1 MRIYLGSPSVWRVSA
16 IFFVLIALVFSQAPV
31 SSDEC
36 VQAGDSSSCEVKK
49 EKKKIFHSVT
59 NWMDDRKKDLK
70 RIISKNQHG
79 DTAFDNWSMFS
90 SEEAVK
96 ETDRSDD
103 AKQAEENHNKLWDSV
118 GTIAKAFV
126 MGNDND
132 RSKEDAA
139 AVEDLLFQQARNI
152 ASSSQSVQES
162 RSFTDMWNLFTD
174 SMAIAKDQ
182 IAEAFGTLNLDNLK
196 APALYY
202 FVEFQDAVKH
212 PSWKRRQ
219 HRFHKAIN
227 SDELYEWHN
236 ALYLCELSYTDT
248 EEQIEAGLRSTKE
261 QWKMIYTQMA
271 SAPNEPAHF
280 LAIPNPKNK
289 KKKSFFE
296 KDYLD
301 VLITVRGTKQLGDI
315 VSDIMLKDIDFFF
328 GQNGKAH
335 AGILKSGMFL
345 VEKHIPLLKE
355 LLKKSKKDKIRLK
368 MVGHS
373 LGAGAASI
381 AAIILNRDY
390 SDIIEASV
398 IGFGCPAILS
408 HELSQKTKSFITTIV
423 ADADLV
429 PRLGA
434 ASIINTFMDIMSYD
448 WTPIA
453 VSDLQEF
460 LKAVQK
466 DIPFLSDGITEN
478 IVNFANQTLDT
489 TVRPFLNTNTNR
501 LTPALIPPGE
511 CIHLFRD
518 GSGVSGTHTPCSF
531 FTSIDVSRTMI
542 DDHLVPPGYHR
553 LFLEF
558 IRDHQGDLQ
567 YNFEHSIK
575 A

>member
-1 MRIYLGSPSVWRVSA
+1 MKHYFGSPSAWTSPA
-16 IFFVLIALVFSQAPV
+16 IVFFLLALIFSQRPV

-36 VQAGDSSSCEVKK
+36 VQDGESSSCEVEK
-49 EKKKIFHSVT
+49 EKNKILHSFTSWVD
-59 NWMDDRKKDLK
+59 NRKKDLK
-70 RIISKNQHG
+70 RVMSKNQ
-79 DTAFDNWSMFS
+79 DIDITFDNWSMLS
-90 SEEAVK
+90 SEDAVK
-96 ETDRSDD
+96 ETDRNVDV
-103 AKQAEENHNKLWDSV
+103 KQVEENHNKLWESV
-118 GTIAKAFV
+118 GTIAKSFV
-126 MGNDND
+126 MGD
-132 RSKEDAA
+132 EDAA
-139 AVEDLLFQQARNI
+139 AVEDLIFQQARNI
-152 ASSSQSVQES
+152 ASSSQSAQES
-162 RSFTDMWNLFTD
+162 RSFTDMWKLFTD
-174 SMAIAKDQ
+174 SMSIANDQ
-182 IAEAFGTLNLDNLK
+182 IAEAFGILNLDNLK
-196 APALYY
+196 APALFY
-202 FVEFQDAVKH
+202 FVEFQDSIKH

-227 SDELYEWHN
+227 SVELYEWHN
-236 ALYLCELSYTDT
+236 ALYLCELSYYDT
-248 EEQIEAGLRSTKE
+248 EEEIESGLRSTKE
-261 QWKMIYTQMA
+261 QWKLIYTQMD

-280 LAIPNPKNK
+280 LAIPNPKKK

-296 KDYLD
+296 TDYLD

-315 VSDIMLKDIDFFF
+315 VSDIMLKDVEFRF
-328 GQNGKAH
+328 GQTGKAH
-335 AGILKSGMFL
+335 AGILKSGTFL
-345 VEKHIPLLKE
+345 VEKHISLLKE

-381 AAIILNRDY
+381 AAILLNRDY

-408 HELSQKTKSFITTIV
+408 HDLSQKTKSFITTIV

-453 VSDLQEF
+453 LSDLQEF
-460 LKAVQK
+460 LKAVQQ
-466 DIPFLSDGITEN
+466 DIPFLSDSITEN

-489 TVRPFLNTNTNR
+489 TIRPFFNTDTKR

-558 IRDHQGDLQ
+558 IRDYQGDLQ

-575 A
+575 L